1 MQNKNKKQLTPV
13 VKPILKGDWRGK
25 EALKMAP
32 KRTLSTFLIGL
43 LYIFCSVM
51 AGFDQPVLKIIV
63 SLAIIGIAFYFQLI
77 KGMEAGEKD
86 AAFAEIMYERQQ
98 EGRQISDEDRRR
110 CFHPFRGAYATFL
123 GVLPFVILCIVYAFM
138 ARRWSYTLGVLP
150 GWMDNMLMHDEMKDA
165 LSYYNRVNTF
175 GTVDALR
182 IIARS
187 LSMPFINI
195 AGVFGYDAVL
205 LAERLS
211 PLFVMVAPMGFGVG
225 YSRGHVL
232 RTRINTGIQQ
242 GVEKKK
248 NKERKARK
256 KRQRSSTPERLI

>member
-1 MQNKNKKQLTPV
+1 MQNRTPKQPAPV

-25 EALKMAP
+25 EAIKMAP
-32 KRTLSTFLIGL
+32 KRALSTFLIAL

-51 AGFDQPVLKIIV
+51 AGFDQPALKIIV
-63 SLAIIGIAFYFQLI
+63 SLAIIGIAFYFQLV

-98 EGRQISDEDRRR
+98 EGRQVSEEDRRR
-110 CFHPFRGAYATFL
+110 CFHPFRGTYATLL
-123 GVLPFVILCIVYAFM
+123 GVMPFVIICLVYAFM
-138 ARRWSYTLGVLP
+138 VKRWAYTLGVLP

-165 LSYYNRVNTF
+165 LSYYDRVNTF
-175 GTVDALR
+175 GAVDGLR

-187 LSMPFINI
+187 LTMPFINI
-195 AGVFGYDAVL
+195 ASVFGHDAVL

-248 NKERKARK
+248 NKERKARR
-256 KRQRSSTPERLI
+256 KRQRSSAPERLI